1 MEREGDLV
9 QDNIKMDID
18 EKERVGDTDW
28 IDLAQDGIRCPAVVN
43 TVMNVLF

>member
-18 EKERVGDTDW
+18 EMEGVRVALDESG
-28 IDLAQDGIRCPAVVN
+28 AG
-43 TVMNVLF
+43 